1 MSQEDLICAG
11 CGAAIQTD
19 DQTQAGYTPPSAL
32 EREVVICQRCFR
44 LKHYNEVQ
52 DVPLENTD
60 FTNKLH
66 ELGKR
71 KALVVKIVDVFDF
84 EGSWIPGFQRYVGSN
99 DVLLLVNKI
108 DLLPKSVNE
117 NKLKDWVRR
126 EAKEQGLKVRD
137 VLLISA
143 EKKRSVEESASK
155 IDALRGGKDVYITG
169 CTNVGKSTFINVLIQ
184 QFGGDEEQLITTS
197 YFPGTTLDMIDIPLD
212 DGSKLYDTPGII
224 NNKQMAHF
232 VNNKELKQMTPAK
245 EIKPRVYQ
253 LNEQQSLFIAGLA
266 RLDFTK
272 GEPNSFVAFF
282 ANDLL
287 IHRTKLEKADDL
299 YAAKA
304 GDMLAPPSKETL
316 QHMPEFV
323 AHSFHIKQE
332 KIDVVISGL
341 GWITVVNPGA
351 DITVYA
357 PKGAG
362 VSIREAII

>member
-1 MSQEDLICAG
+1 MNQDEMICAG
-11 CGAAIQTD
+11 CGAAIQTH
-19 DQTQAGYTPPSAL
+19 DQTQAGYTPTSAL

-44 LKHYNEVQ
+44 LNHYNEVQ

-71 KALVVKIVDVFDF
+71 NALIVKIVDVFDF
-84 EGSWIPGFQRYVGSN
+84 EGSWIPGFQRYIGN
-99 DVLLLVNKI
+99 NNVLLLVNKI
-108 DLLPKSVNE
+108 DLLPQSLNE

-143 EKKRSVEESASK
+143 EKKRSVEEAASK
-155 IDALRGGKDVYITG
+155 MDQLRNGKDVYITG
-169 CTNVGKSTFINVLIQ
+169 CTNVGKSTFINSLIQ

-232 VNNKELKQMTPAK
+232 VSNKELKHMTPSK
-245 EIKPRVYQ
+245 EIKPRIYQ
-253 LNEQQSLFIAGLA
+253 LNEQQTLFIAGLA
-266 RLDFTK
+266 RMDFTK
-272 GEPNSFVAFF
+272 GDSNSFVAYF

-287 IHRTKLEKADDL
+287 LHRTKLEKADEL
-299 YAAKA
+299 YAAQA
-304 GDMLAPPSKETL
+304 GEMLSPPGKESI
-316 QHMPEFV
+316 HEMPELV
-323 AHSFHIKQE
+323 AHSFHIKHE
-332 KIDVVISGL
+332 KTDIVISGL
-341 GWITVVNPGA
+341 GWITVVEPGA
-351 DITVYA
+351 SVTVHA